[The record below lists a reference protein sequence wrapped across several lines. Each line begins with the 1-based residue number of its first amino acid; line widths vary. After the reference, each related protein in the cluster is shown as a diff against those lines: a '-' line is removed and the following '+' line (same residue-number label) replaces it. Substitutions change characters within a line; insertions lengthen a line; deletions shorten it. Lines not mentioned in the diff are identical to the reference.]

1 MRNLKLNLIAG
12 YASGAM
18 LTVKVGVAM
27 VVPKLLA
34 HRVLAPVLEM
44 TERIRLICHEAPL
57 DLPLISPERMRL

>member
-1 MRNLKLNLIAG
+1 
-12 YASGAM
+12 M